1 MGKLLQVRVS
11 AATWD
16 EGEVAKRWP
25 ALCALVWPE
34 PAAPASAA
42 AGFAPPAR
50 GVLELAAVLRDGLR
64 FGGWPGKTAEYL
76 RPDIE
81 RIARAQDALNEALA
95 VWDARGANRWSEDLE
110 AALDQAEDELRRNK
124 F

>member
-25 ALCALVWPE
+25 GLCALVWPV
-34 PAAPASAA
+34 PSAPASAA

-50 GVLELAAVLRDGLR
+50 GVLELASALRDGLK
-64 FGGWPGKTAEYL
+64 FGEWPGKAAEYL
-76 RPDIE
+76 RPDIAL
-81 RIARAQDALNEALA
+81 IARGQDALNEALA
-95 VWDARGANRWSEDLE
+95 GWDARGANRWSEELE